1 MKLKASFKWIISLL
15 WGRLHSE
22 WVSEETLE
30 KEPKMQRTFPLTSF
44 QFYMCCIYR
53 LWAREFGE
61 VVSVTLLNNIEDV
74 FWIFIHGLHLGQKK
88 PTSLFHGKLH
98 SSSSVHIFVH
108 WATGGFI
115 TFICFQI
122 ASIFEKRMS
131 FLGWRK
137 GLLLSK
143 NASWLAQW
151 VPVCIQDWRI
161 VLGKIAYIFKG
172 SFK

>member
-53 LWAREFGE
+53 LSKRVWL
-61 VVSVTLLNNIEDV
+61 VVAVTLLNDIEDV
-74 FWIFIHGLHLGQKK
+74 FWIFIHGLHSGQKNK
-88 PTSLFHGKLH
+88 CFSWKTAFQLACPYLCPL
-98 SSSSVHIFVH
+98 
-108 WATGGFI
+108 GGFI
-115 TFICFQI
+115 TLICFQM

-131 FLGWRK
+131 FLGWKERLIVVK
-137 GLLLSK
+137 KRCFLVRAMGSCLY
-143 NASWLAQW
+143 
-151 VPVCIQDWRI
+151 QDWRI
-161 VLGKIAYIFKG
+161 FLGKIAYIFKG